1 MKASTI
7 AKKNVTVAISGMS
20 TGDTAGVTFSD
31 AANKYSYVNYA
42 GLANSSP
49 GLQN

>member
-1 MKASTI
+1 M
-7 AKKNVTVAISGMS
+7 VLS

-31 AANKYSYVNYA
+31 AANTYSYVSYT

-49 GLQN
+49 VYKVESGLNLGTSVAK